1 MHPSLNLVRATS
13 KQGWGIFEFNDEIS
27 CTSFFRYF
35 FLFLPVILLGTGV
48 STWSLLFRI
57 SGLLGSKGNELIHLR
72 DHSESRD
79 AYFLK

>member
-1 MHPSLNLVRATS
+1 MLRANRDEEYSNLMT
-13 KQGWGIFEFNDEIS
+13 
-27 CTSFFRYF
+27 RYPVLLF

-72 DHSESRD
+72 DVTRDHSESRD

>member
-1 MHPSLNLVRATS
+1 MLRANRDGEYSNLMT
-13 KQGWGIFEFNDEIS
+13 
-27 CTSFFRYF
+27 RYPVLLF

-72 DHSESRD
+72 DVTRDHSESRD

>member
-1 MHPSLNLVRATS
+1 MS
-13 KQGWGIFEFNDEIS
+13 
-27 CTSFFRYF
+27 
-35 FLFLPVILLGTGV
+35 GV

-72 DHSESRD
+72 DVTRDHSESRD